1 MSRGRRQLQKVE
13 HCNLGEEVDSDVA
26 RKTSAANALMSERE
40 RSANCKTRPSAESE
54 SERERESEREKVF
67 LGSKTRR
74 KLQKFCTA
82 KTSTTVD
89 FN

>member
-1 MSRGRRQLQKVE
+1 MKQTLYKLE

-54 SERERESEREKVF
+54 SERERE
-67 LGSKTRR
+67 
-74 KLQKFCTA
+74 
-82 KTSTTVD
+82 
-89 FN
+89 

>member
-1 MSRGRRQLQKVE
+1 MKQTLYKLE

-54 SERERESEREKVF
+54 SERERERE
-67 LGSKTRR
+67 
-74 KLQKFCTA
+74 
-82 KTSTTVD
+82 
-89 FN
+89 

>member
-1 MSRGRRQLQKVE
+1 MKQTLYKLE
-13 HCNLGEEVDSDVA
+13 HCNLGGKVVSDVA

-40 RSANCKTRPSAESE
+40 REREREREKRKLRSKTQCR
-54 SERERESEREKVF
+54 ERERESI